1 MRAYQKTYT
10 DRNLTMKELTVLM
23 ERVKNNPEKARDD
36 DVDIVLQGGWEI
48 IANIWDF
55 FNAMWDFDFADMNFE
70 PLIKMLEAIEE
81 DE

>member
-1 MRAYQKTYT
+1 MTQKTYT
-10 DRNLTMKELTVLM
+10 DRNLTMKELAVLM

-36 DVDIVLQGGWEI
+36 DVDIVMQAGGEI

-55 FNAMWDFDFADMNFE
+55 FNAMFDFDFADMDFE